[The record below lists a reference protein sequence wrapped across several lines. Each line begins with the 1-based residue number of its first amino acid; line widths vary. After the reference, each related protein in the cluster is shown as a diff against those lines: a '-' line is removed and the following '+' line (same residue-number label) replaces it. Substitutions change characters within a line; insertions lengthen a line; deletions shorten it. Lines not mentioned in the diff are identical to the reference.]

1 MVKDRS
7 QDTHNNSNDPGRREF
22 SHNLENIH
30 AYREK
35 RTIALASVSA
45 SAGLAIIKLV
55 IGYSTNSLGILSE
68 ALHSGLDVIAALMTL
83 YAIRI
88 VIRPP
93 DLKFT
98 YGYAKFESL
107 SSLIEIIL
115 LFTVAGWIFYE
126 GLDRILFRS
135 IQPEITI
142 FSFAIMIVSI
152 FVDLWRSRVLY
163 RAARRYGSQ
172 ALEADALHFK
182 ADMFSSG
189 IIIVGLIFVSVFHV
203 PNADAFAAIIIAA
216 MIIYTSLGLGR
227 RTIDVLLDKAPKGMN
242 HLLLESIS
250 GLDGVS
256 KAHDIRIRNMGSIM
270 SVDLHIEVP
279 RTSTHDKAHRI
290 ATNVENRIREV
301 MPNCDVLVHVDAIE
315 TSAETLT
322 DRIRLIAAETDGIKN
337 VHSIFL
343 SKIVGLEKRSKGHST
358 NRDLNTHDLN
368 TRELG
373 RGPTESDPATHN
385 EFDSKGTSYH
395 LHLYLDLQV
404 NRHLD
409 LKSAHDITE
418 SFEQR
423 IKAEIPQVKEIT
435 THIEI
440 ESTDDTDI
448 IGVEKKASRS
458 YTEKIRNLCLQV
470 SGVVDCKDIGIVE
483 VNNEQ
488 HVTLTIIINAIKGED
503 LTSIEEA
510 HNIST
515 AVQEII
521 IKETGA
527 SRVVVHSEPL

>member
-7 QDTHNNSNDPGRREF
+7 QDPHNNSNNPGRREL

-98 YGYAKFESL
+98 YGYAKVESL

-126 GLDRILFRS
+126 GLDRILFKS

-142 FSFAIMIVSI
+142 FSFAIMTVSI
-152 FVDLWRSRVLY
+152 LVDLWRSRVLY

-189 IIIVGLIFVSVFHV
+189 IIIIGLIFVSVFHV

-337 VHSIFL
+337 VHSIYL
-343 SKIVGLEKRSKGHST
+343 SKIVGSSLEKRSKGHST
-358 NRDLNTHDLN
+358 NTDLNKH
-368 TRELG
+368 ELE
-373 RGPTESDPATHN
+373 RGTTESDSATHN
-385 EFDSKGTSYH
+385 EFDSEGASYH

-440 ESTDDTDI
+440 ESTDDTDV

-458 YTEKIRNLCLQV
+458 YAEKIRNLCLQV
-470 SGVVDCKDIGIVE
+470 NGVVDCKDIGIVE

-515 AVQEII
+515 TVQEII

>member
-1 MVKDRS
+1 VVKDYS
-7 QDTHNNSNDPGRREF
+7 HFHVNSNDANKKEF
-22 SHNLENIH
+22 SYNLENVN

-35 RTIALASVSA
+35 RTVALVSVIVSVALATT
-45 SAGLAIIKLV
+45 KLL

-68 ALHSGLDVIAALMTL
+68 AMHAGLDVIAALMTL

-93 DLKFT
+93 DVRFT
-98 YGYAKFESL
+98 YGYAKVESL

-126 GLDRILFRS
+126 GLDRILFKN

-142 FSFAIMIVSI
+142 FSFAIMTISIV
-152 FVDLWRSRVLY
+152 VDFWRSKVLD

-182 ADMFSSG
+182 ADMFSSL
-189 IIIVGLIFVSVFHV
+189 IVIVGLIFVSAFHI
-203 PNADAFAAIIIAA
+203 PNADAFAALIIAA

-227 RTIDVLLDKAPKGMN
+227 RTLDVLLDKAPKGMN

-256 KAHDIRIRNMGSIM
+256 KAHDIRIRNMGSTM
-270 SVDLHIEVP
+270 SLDLHIEVP
-279 RTSTHDKAHRI
+279 RTSTHDRAHRI

-315 TSAETLT
+315 TSTETLT

-337 VHSIFL
+337 VHSIYL
-343 SKIVGLEKRSKGHST
+343 SRIIEPGSKKST
-358 NRDLNTHDLN
+358 RHDAIPFETKN
-368 TRELG
+368 HELG
-373 RGPTESDPATHN
+373 TSDSLNHHDSN
-385 EFDSKGTSYH
+385 ENASSFP
-395 LHLYLDLQV
+395 LHLYLDLEV

-409 LKSAHDITE
+409 LKAAHGITE

-423 IKAEIPQVKEIT
+423 IKAELTQVKDIT

-440 ESTDDTDI
+440 ESTEDEDVM
-448 IGVEKKASRS
+448 GVEKKASGS
-458 YTEKIRNLCLQV
+458 YIAKIRNLCMQIN
-470 SGVVDCKDIGIVE
+470 GVIDCKDIGIIE

-488 HVTLTIIINAIKGED
+488 HITLTIIIKATEGQEV
-503 LTSIEEA
+503 TSIEEA
-510 HNIST
+510 HKIST
-515 AVQEII
+515 DVQENI